1 MLVRELFND
10 APLSPDGLVSLD
22 VQRLLREPIDIARD
36 WHRAERLLQQ
46 VAEHL
51 PEQLEVQIALYKMYA
66 YANCFDAS
74 RQLIEQVLQR
84 AAQQAG
90 FQPDWRLLTPASTP
104 FDTLLANGIHGPV
117 RLYLYSMKALGFV
130 SLRAGNIALAE
141 QVLAKLL
148 ALDPSDEV
156 GGSVVYQMALSLT
169 DDDS

>member
-10 APLSPDGLVSLD
+10 APLSPDGLISLE

-51 PEQLEVQIALYKMYA
+51 PDQLEVQIALYKMYA
-66 YANCFDAS
+66 YANCLDAA
-74 RQLIEQVLQR
+74 RQLIGQVLQR

-90 FQPDWRLLTPASTP
+90 FQPDWRLLSPDSPP
-104 FDTLLANGIHGPV
+104 FDQLPGTGIHGPV
-117 RLYLYSMKALGFV
+117 RLYLYSLKALGFV
-130 SLRAGNIALAE
+130 SLRAGHIELAE
-141 QVLAKLL
+141 QVLTKLL
-148 ALDPSDEV
+148 LLDPRDEV
-156 GGSVVYQMALSLT
+156 GGSVVYQMALSLA